1 MYSHV
6 RLAGA
11 AESKVPAAVRIKPVG
26 YAVPHPSIMEQV
38 V

>member
-11 AESKVPAAVRIKPVG
+11 AESKVPVSIKPG
-26 YAVPHPSIMEQV
+26 YGVPHPNITEQV

>member
-1 MYSHV
+1 MYSQV

-11 AESKVPAAVRIKPVG
+11 AESKVPAAISITPG
-26 YAVPHPSIMEQV
+26 YGVPHPNITEQV